1 MSSKVESDRLLRLS
15 VSVFKPGWEVE
26 LLAEGLSCLGST
38 FTLNCGR
45 EGNTL
50 IVVSVA
56 TFDLFDKPNTLA
68 L

>member
-1 MSSKVESDRLLRLS
+1 M
-15 VSVFKPGWEVE
+15 E
-26 LLAEGLSCLGST
+26 LLAKGLSCLGST

-45 EGNTL
+45 EGITL

-56 TFDLFDKPNTLA
+56 TFDLFNKPNTLA